1 MTLTTLAEKMI
12 RNQPFTADTRRDYQ
26 GYYDRAIR
34 PILGT
39 TPVPDL
45 DDARVLSWLKQIIAS
60 QPASQVLP
68 IVSLMRKLLNLAV
81 KRRHL
86 KRHCLQHKALRA
98 TLQSLGFS
106 RIARSGSRTY
116 MEAAYHAPGGGQT
129 SFLECA
135 TEWMQH
141 STPDRMLR
149 EERSLIMTTIWLPP
163 FGSRAIGTID
173 RLDIL
178 KVTIPIQQAGRL
190 PDAYRALSILRLF
203 FRDMILAGHIT
214 ANPARM
220 PTMCLNI
227 PSEVPGVKPRDRTNA
242 KQRLFALLAQQSQ
255 TAKEDRHDRI

>member
-12 RNQPFTADTRRDYQ
+12 KNQPFTADTRRDYQ

-39 TPVPDL
+39 TPVADL
-45 DDARVLSWLKQIIAS
+45 DDARVLAWLKEVIAT

-68 IVSLMRKLLNLAV
+68 IVGLMRKLLNLAV

-98 TLQSLGFS
+98 TLQLLGFS
-106 RIARSGSRTY
+106 RITRSGSRTY

-149 EERSLIMTTIWLPP
+149 EERSLIMTTIWLPA

-178 KVTIPIQQAGRL
+178 KVTIPMQQAGRL
-190 PDAYRALSILRLF
+190 PEAYRALSILRLF
-203 FRDMILAGHIT
+203 FRDMILAGRIS

-220 PTMCLNI
+220 PTLCLNI
-227 PSEVPGVKPRDRTNA
+227 PSTVPGVKERDRTNA
-242 KQRLFALLAQQSQ
+242 KQRLFALLAQPSQ

>member
-1 MTLTTLAEKMI
+1 MTLNQFAEKMI

-26 GYYDRAIR
+26 GYYDRAID

-39 TPVPDL
+39 IPVTKL
-45 DDARVLSWLKQIIAS
+45 DDAHVLGCLKNVIET

-68 IVSLMRKLLNLAV
+68 IAGLLRKLLNLAV

-86 KRHCLQHKALRA
+86 KKHCLQHKTLRD
-98 TLQSLGFS
+98 TLESMGFS
-106 RIARSGSRTY
+106 RKTRSGNRTY
-116 MEAAYHAPGGGQT
+116 LKAAYHAPGGGEA

-149 EERSLIMTTIWLPP
+149 EERSWSMTKIWLPA
-163 FGSRAIGTID
+163 FGSQAIGTIN

-178 KVTIPIQQAGRL
+178 KVTIAMQEAGRL
-190 PDAYRALSILRLF
+190 PEAYRALSILRLF
-203 FRDMILAGHIT
+203 LRDMILAGRMT

-227 PSEVPGVKPRDRTNA
+227 PRDVPGVKAHDRTNA
-242 KQRLFALLAQQSQ
+242 KQRLFALLAHHSQ
-255 TAKEDRHDRI
+255 TTKEECHEI